1 MYVGFFL
8 GDKVADKMI
17 KKKSKYNKV
26 HLEAWKCDACSFE
39 CSYKTLKCPLCSTL
53 NMVKII

>member
-1 MYVGFFL
+1 M
-8 GDKVADKMI
+8 ADKAV